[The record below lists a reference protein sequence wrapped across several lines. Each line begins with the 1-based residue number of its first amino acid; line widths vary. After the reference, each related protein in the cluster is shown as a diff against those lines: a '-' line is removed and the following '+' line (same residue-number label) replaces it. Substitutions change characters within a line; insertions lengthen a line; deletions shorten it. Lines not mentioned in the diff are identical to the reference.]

1 MHYEYNWIFYHPL
14 ASYTIYEII
23 IPSMCNEDFSPHYK
37 GNMKRPFDFSFF
49 FQVHHEYLN
58 SQASVSIEL
67 QRLFVFASFSIIS
80 TANKREILNKL
91 LWLCLPQEN
100 LCALQAWISKTW
112 IFKTRILLISL
123 MQSAQ
128 VIMPRCPVVHDK
140 KAFLSSLLSLLP
152 FRNDHSEWRKPI
164 GSNLTLSTCN

>member
-1 MHYEYNWIFYHPL
+1 
-14 ASYTIYEII
+14 
-23 IPSMCNEDFSPHYK
+23 MCNEDFSPHYK

-91 LWLCLPQEN
+91 LWLRLPREN
-100 LCALQAWISKTW
+100 LCALQGMNKQNMNIQDEAASDLPYAIHTGDNATLPSRAWQKGVFIKP
-112 IFKTRILLISL
+112 I
-123 MQSAQ
+123 
-128 VIMPRCPVVHDK
+128 
-140 KAFLSSLLSLLP
+140 P
-152 FRNDHSEWRKPI
+152 FRNDHFEWRKNTSSI
-164 GSNLTLSTCN
+164 LTFDTCN